1 MVLGVGELRG
11 SRFIYQLVRMLQPWA
26 VKEHSEISPVEI
38 LNAIIKIKQLWGV
51 TYQTE
56 IGQ

>member
-1 MVLGVGELRG
+1 MRG